1 MKRVFAIILALALV
15 FSLSITAFATEETGS
30 ITITNATVGQTYNLF
45 KIFDATYAVDE
56 DGNTVVDAAGVAV
69 VSYTIDS
76 ASKFFTLL
84 FGADGTATNEY
95 FIYESTTGVVTKRAG
110 VVDTKL
116 YEYLDGLA
124 ATVTP
129 DDSITAESKN
139 VVLENIPTGYYLI
152 DRGIASTITLTSNMP
167 NAQVIDKNQKPNEGD
182 SFTKL
187 VYDEDTDAWVKS
199 SSANVGDI
207 IDWEISFIT
216 TNYDGDDVIMYYAIR
231 DIKSSSLWIEF
242 DSIEVTVGDKTLT
255 KGYYY
260 CANDTIDTDEWSFL
274 GTGWNTGADGKPT
287 GDPNSA
293 EWYLI
298 HYGYDEIEIVIPWM
312 DDYTFTGVQS
322 ATKGYDLAFDFNED
336 DGNEILSE
344 SIYPSPAVVKLNYSA
359 AVGPEAAGTTAHNS
373 ATLDWVTV
381 DGPTGPD
388 DPQTTE
394 TKVYNMGITKI
405 ANDGTPTTQ
414 ATRLAGAIFEVYQ
427 NYDAATKTFSN
438 PVYVIPT
445 NNLGV
450 YILDDVDTIISGVNK
465 VTSREMYEGY
475 WESWVAESTKTVTV
489 EGQDYK
495 VRYDVETPASGQ
507 VVILGLEAGTYY
519 LKETKAPEGYNKL
532 VDPVTVEVGT
542 GSSTLFD
549 NGYKTLPTEEEPDGK
564 DVTYY
569 AFNVSVENNRGVEL
583 PSTGGAG
590 TMMLITLG
598 TLVAVG
604 FAILLIT
611 QKKMTAYRD

>member
-1 MKRVFAIILALALV
+1 
-15 FSLSITAFATEETGS
+15 
-30 ITITNATVGQTYNLF
+30 
-45 KIFDATYAVDE
+45 
-56 DGNTVVDAAGVAV
+56 
-69 VSYTIDS
+69 
-76 ASKFFTLL
+76 
-84 FGADGTATNEY
+84 
-95 FIYESTTGVVTKRAG
+95 
-110 VVDTKL
+110 
-116 YEYLDGLA
+116 
-124 ATVTP
+124 
-129 DDSITAESKN
+129 
-139 VVLENIPTGYYLI
+139 
-152 DRGIASTITLTSNMP
+152 
-167 NAQVIDKNQKPNEGD
+167 
-182 SFTKL
+182 
-187 VYDEDTDAWVKS
+187 
-199 SSANVGDI
+199 
-207 IDWEISFIT
+207 
-216 TNYDGDDVIMYYAIR
+216 MYYAIR

-298 HYGYDEIEIVIPWM
+298 HYGYDEIEIVIPWV

-322 ATKGYDLAFDFNED
+322 ATKGYDLTFDFNKD
-336 DGNEILSE
+336 DGNAILSE

-359 AVGPEAAGTTAHNS
+359 AVGPEAAGTSAHNS
-373 ATLDWVTV
+373 ATLDWITV

-394 TKVYNMGITKI
+394 TKVYNMGITKV

-427 NYDAATKTFSN
+427 NYDAATKNFDN

-445 NNLGV
+445 NNPGV

-465 VTSREMYEGY
+465 VTSREMYVGY
-475 WESWVAESTKTVTV
+475 WETWVEQSTKTVTIEDEV
-489 EGQDYK
+489 YK

-549 NGYKTLPTEEEPDGK
+549 NGYKTLPTVEKPEGK

-598 TLVAVG
+598 TLVAAG

>member
-1 MKRVFAIILALALV
+1 MKKVFAIILALALV
-15 FSLSITAFATEETGS
+15 FSLSITAFATEDTGS
-30 ITITNATVGQTYNLF
+30 ITITNATVGQVYNLY

-56 DGNTVVDAAGVAV
+56 NGNTKVDANGDAV
-69 VSYTIDS
+69 VSYTIDP

-84 FGADGTATNEY
+84 FGADGTETNEY
-95 FIYESTTGVVTKRAG
+95 FIYESTGVVTKRAG

-129 DDSITAESKN
+129 DASITAESKT
-139 VVLENIPTGYYLI
+139 VLFDNIDTGYYLI

-167 NAQVIDKNQKPNEGD
+167 DAQVIDKNQKPNEGN

-187 VYDEDTDAWVKS
+187 VYDEDKDEWVKS

-207 IDWEISFIT
+207 IDWEISFNT
-216 TNYDGDDVIMYYAIR
+216 TNYDGDDVIMYYTIR

-242 DSIEVTVGDKTLT
+242 DTIEITVGNKTLT

-260 CANDTIDTDEWSFL
+260 CADDTIDTDEWSFL
-274 GTGWNTGADGKPT
+274 GTGWEQDADGKPT
-287 GDPNSA
+287 GNPNSA

-298 HYGYDEIEIVIPWM
+298 HYGYDEIEIVIPWV

-322 ATKGYDLAFDFNED
+322 ATKGYDLTFDFNKD
-336 DGNEILSE
+336 DGNATLSE
-344 SIYPSPAVVKLNYSA
+344 SIYPSPAVVKLHYSA

-373 ATLDWVTV
+373 ATLDWITV

-394 TKVYNMGITKI
+394 TKVYNMGITKV

-489 EGQDYK
+489 EGQEYK

-549 NGYKTLPTEEEPDGK
+549 NGYKNLDGT
-564 DVTYY
+564 DVNYY
-569 AFNVSVENNRGVEL
+569 AFGVSVENNRGVEL
-583 PSTGGAG
+583 PSTGGEG